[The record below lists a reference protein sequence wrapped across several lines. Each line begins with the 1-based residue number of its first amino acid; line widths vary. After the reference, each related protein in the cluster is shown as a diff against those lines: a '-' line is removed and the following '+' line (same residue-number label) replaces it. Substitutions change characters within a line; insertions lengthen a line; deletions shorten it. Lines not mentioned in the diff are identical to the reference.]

1 MKCTTVIDKNRDEE
15 VMIYA
20 HGRTEQIAELERIA
34 RGETA
39 ELYGTLGSETVRI
52 EPSKAVFFTVEDG
65 RVSAVVGNKHYR
77 LRERIYELEKILPRD
92 FVKINQSCIANIK
105 MIARFEATIG
115 GALRVVFKNGESD
128 FVSRRQLKHV
138 KERIFIK

>member
-20 HGRTEQIAELERIA
+20 HERTERIAELERLA
-34 RGETA
+34 RGEA
-39 ELYGTLGSETVRI
+39 VELYGTLGGEIARI
-52 EPSKAVFFTVEDG
+52 EPSETVSFTVEDG
-65 RVSAVVGNKHYR
+65 RVSAVVGRKHYR
-77 LRERIYELEKILPRD
+77 LRERLYELEKILPSG
-92 FVKINQSCIANIK
+92 FVKINQSCIANTK

-138 KERIFIK
+138 KERIFTK